1 MALVGATGAGKTTIA
16 GLLLRFIDHSAGRIL
31 VNGHELT
38 RIDREGWLANVA
50 YVPQNPHLFS
60 GTVAD
65 NIAFGQSVSREAIEA
80 AAAQAQAHGFI
91 SQLPQGYDTVVGE
104 GGRSLSGG
112 ERQRLAIAR
121 ALLRGSPFVI
131 LDEATANLDPH
142 TEELIGQALDK
153 LLAGRTAL
161 IIAHRL
167 TTVRKADRI
176 LVLKAGRVAEMGTHD
191 ELINRQGE
199 YFQLA
204 TAFRGEG
211 AR

>member
-1 MALVGATGAGKTTIA
+1 M
-16 GLLLRFIDHSAGRIL
+16 
-31 VNGHELT
+31 
-38 RIDREGWLANVA
+38 
-50 YVPQNPHLFS
+50 PQNPHLFS

-65 NIAFGQSVSREAIEA
+65 NIAFGQAVSRAAIA
-80 AAAQAQAHGFI
+80 AAARQAQAQAFI

-112 ERQRLAIAR
+112 ERQRIAIAR
-121 ALLRGSPFVI
+121 AVLRGSPFVI
-131 LDEATANLDPH
+131 LDEATANLDPQ

-176 LVLKAGRVAEMGTHD
+176 VVLKKGQVVETGTHD
-191 ELINRQGE
+191 ELIRRQGE
-199 YFQLA
+199 YFRLA
-204 TAFRGEG
+204 TAFRGEDLQ
-211 AR
+211 